1 MDFYTAQDQARSR
14 SRKLVALF
22 VFAIAAVVVLLWI
35 FTLFALGGADWY
47 QGAVATTA
55 GKPTARVFQGPMELL
70 SAQPGLNAL
79 ILVGWTLALVVP
91 VVVRRHALSRSG
103 EVARSLGGVRATRDN
118 ADPAVRRLL
127 NVVEEMAIA
136 AGLPVPEVYVLEH
149 EPSINAFAA
158 GLSPSQ
164 ATIGIT
170 RGALQALD
178 RDQLQG
184 VIAHEFSHI
193 LNGDM
198 RLNVQLM
205 AWIAGLFG
213 IAHLG
218 RIILESRDGARG
230 SSVGVLG
237 LPVMAIGLLGG
248 FVGRVLQAGISRQR
262 EWLADASAVQFTRD
276 TDGLRG
282 ALVAIA
288 RQSESGR
295 LRAPQADE
303 AAHLFFAQGVRR
315 WMATHPPIWDRIGV
329 LDRSARA
336 RQRVS
341 PTPAGVARG
350 GATRDAGSPVR
361 AVGSSEAEAAG
372 VSTLA
377 GEFAQARGVLT
388 PQSVAG
394 RVGTVDTNLSPLA
407 NDLLRSVPAVA
418 RDAGTPRQAVEV
430 LLALVLSHD
439 PAVRERQQETVSR
452 MIGGERGARVQV
464 VFATVRDLDPRVRLP
479 AVQALFPRLR
489 TLADRE
495 RSDLGTLLNR
505 VAMADGRMD
514 MFEFCVARLASLW
527 VRESATRRH
536 PPARRTLADCGESV
550 GRLMGVLAWH
560 GAEGDAH
567 VAGQA
572 AAAGLALLGM
582 RPSMPVEPPADWPPR
597 LWKAFDELDALAPQ
611 DKRDL
616 VTAMATVTLHDRVV
630 RPAEADLLR
639 TACALLHC
647 PLPLLEAR

>member
-1 MDFYTAQDQARSR
+1 
-14 SRKLVALF
+14 
-22 VFAIAAVVVLLWI
+22 
-35 FTLFALGGADWY
+35 
-47 QGAVATTA
+47 
-55 GKPTARVFQGPMELL
+55 
-70 SAQPGLNAL
+70 
-79 ILVGWTLALVVP
+79 
-91 VVVRRHALSRSG
+91 
-103 EVARSLGGVRATRDN
+103 VRATRDN